1 MKFYFDEHVP
11 RGAADALQAKSV
23 DVLMSV
29 DAGYDS
35 YPDEEQLRLA
45 TLDDRVVIT
54 HDVDF
59 TFWAKDFQARGE
71 PFAGIAYC
79 HQDKYRKNISGL
91 MFAIEC
97 IFVAMTDDEMRDH
110 IEFL

>member
-11 RGAADALQAKSV
+11 RAAANALLAKVV

-35 YPDEEQLRLA
+35 FPDDVQLRLA
-45 TLDDRVVIT
+45 TADDRVVIT

-59 TFWAKDFQARGE
+59 TYWAKDFRARGE

-79 HQDKYRKNISGL
+79 HQDKYRKDIGGL
-91 MFAIEC
+91 VYAIEC
-97 IFVAMTDDEMRDH
+97 IYGAMTDDEMQNH